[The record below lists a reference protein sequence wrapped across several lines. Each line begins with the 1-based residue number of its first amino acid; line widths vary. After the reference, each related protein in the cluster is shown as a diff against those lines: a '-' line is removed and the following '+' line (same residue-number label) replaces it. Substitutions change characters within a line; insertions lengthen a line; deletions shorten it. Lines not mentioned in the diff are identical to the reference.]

1 MLSSLIPSRMVL
13 NCEIEIFM
21 PCHDKLNPFLIKQVL
36 TKLVWSRRLD
46 WLNYRLRLR
55 FGP

>member
-46 WLNYRLRLR
+46 WLNYRLRVR